1 MYAET
6 RSESWKRLLE
16 GDISICVVG
25 LGRIGLPTATLFAE
39 AGARVLGADI
49 NQELVASL
57 NSQKCQLTDEDGL
70 PEMFSK
76 VVAEGKLWATT
87 HVSEAVSSADV
98 IIICVPTPVDSAKV
112 PNYSYVEAASHD
124 IGKGLKPKSLVV
136 VESTVGPGIVEDF
149 IMPILEADSGLKAGL
164 EFGLVSCPERAD
176 PGKIIQHMKEIPKII
191 GGIDPQSTE
200 AAASLYENALGVK
213 VVRVSDPKTANAI
226 KLTENLFRDVNIALA
241 NEFAVLY
248 ERLGVDMIEVIKGCS
263 TKYNFMPHYPG
274 PGVGGP
280 CLPSNPYYLIVES
293 LKVGNIPHLIRL
305 AREINDAMPDHVVDL
320 ISGALNDAG
329 KTLKGSTISLLGLS
343 YKPEVKDI
351 QQSPMEKV
359 LVELLR
365 LGATVRSYD
374 PMYKGEVVFG
384 VKVEDTLQAAV
395 EGSDCVVIGT
405 LHKEFENLNLD
416 AFVKTLNMPAAIVD
430 TRNALD
436 PGDVIN
442 HGFAYRGVGRPVGKW
457 ISSEADTKVGLVID
471 LDKRSKS
478 RS

>member
-1 MYAET
+1 MYAESS
-6 RSESWKRLLE
+6 SESRKRLLE

-25 LGRIGLPTATLFAE
+25 LGRIGLPTATLFAD

-49 NQELVASL
+49 NQDLVARL
-57 NSQKCQLTDEDGL
+57 NAQNCQLTDEEGL

-112 PNYSYVEAASHD
+112 PNYAYVEAASHD
-124 IGKGLKPKSLVV
+124 IGKGLKRKSLVV

-149 IMPILEADSGLKAGL
+149 IMPILEADSGLRAGL

-176 PGKIIQHMKEIPKII
+176 PGKIIQHMKDIPKII

-200 AAASLYENALGVK
+200 AAATLYENALGVK

-248 ERLGVDMIEVIKGCS
+248 ESLGVDMIEVIKGCS

-280 CLPSNPYYLIVES
+280 CLPCNPYYLIVES

-305 AREINDAMPDHVVDL
+305 AREINDGMPDHVVDL

-329 KTLKGSTISLLGLS
+329 KTMKGSTISILGLS
-343 YKPEVKDI
+343 YKPEVRDI

-359 LVELLR
+359 IAEVLR
-365 LGATVRSYD
+365 LGAKVRSYD
-374 PMYKGEVVFG
+374 PMYKGEMVFG
-384 VKVEDTLQAAV
+384 VKVEQTLQGAV
-395 EGSDCVVIGT
+395 DESDCIVIGT
-405 LHKEFENLNLD
+405 LHKEFEALD
-416 AFVKTLNMPAAIVD
+416 LDGFVKSLRMPAAIVD

-457 ISSEADTKVGLVID
+457 LSSESEAKVGLVID
-471 LDKRSKS
+471 LDKRSKQKS
-478 RS
+478 